1 MPSCPILYFVIP
13 CYNEEVVLPITNTLF
28 LDKLTA
34 LIAREKLPKK
44 AAFCLWMTA
53 AATKHGKLFRI
64 CIGRMPTLKG

>member
-44 AAFCLWMTA
+44 AAFCL
-53 AATKHGKLFRI
+53 
-64 CIGRMPTLKG
+64 